1 MPNVL
6 LPPTMS
12 GRPLPTLLI
21 DTGGWT
27 VKHDTLMPNQN
38 DTSEAVSASA
48 STTTTATTTTPL
60 LLLPLRVPPL
70 KQMNLINPI
79 NPNYPIT

>member
-38 DTSEAVSASA
+38 DTSEAVSAS
-48 STTTTATTTTPL
+48 TTTTTPL

-79 NPNYPIT
+79 NPNYLIT